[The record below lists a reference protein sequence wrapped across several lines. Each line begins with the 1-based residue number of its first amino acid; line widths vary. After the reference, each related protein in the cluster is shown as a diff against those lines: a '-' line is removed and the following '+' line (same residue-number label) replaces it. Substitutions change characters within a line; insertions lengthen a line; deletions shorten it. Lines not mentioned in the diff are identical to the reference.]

1 MRILMTN
8 DDGIEAD
15 GLRFLAEALSSR
27 ADVTVVA
34 PELNQSGFGHAIT
47 LNRPLRVREREPG
60 WFSIDGTPTDCVNY
74 GVHHLKEHGPPDLV
88 VSGINHG
95 VNLGDD
101 VTYSGTVG
109 AAMEGF
115 LLGVPS
121 LALSQELGEGVDFR
135 HSARLGVALLD
146 RLSNLPSLE
155 GLFLNVNFPAQGSGS
170 FELVS
175 LGHRRYHEVVQVR
188 TDPRG
193 GEYFWIAGQ
202 PTWRDDPG
210 TDQDALARGVIS
222 ITPLHLGLTDASAMA
237 PGSPLRSLDASG
249 LEVGVR
255 PSAGGSRGED

>member
-15 GLRFLAEALSSR
+15 GLRFLAEELASR
-27 ADVTVVA
+27 AEVTVVA
-34 PELNQSGFGHAIT
+34 PERNQSGCGHAIT
-47 LNRPLRVREREPG
+47 LNRPLRVRERAPG
-60 WFSIDGTPTDCVNY
+60 WFSVDGTPTDCVNY
-74 GVHHLKEHGPPDLV
+74 GVHYLREHGSPDLV
-88 VSGINHG
+88 ISGVNHG

-109 AAMEGF
+109 GAMEGF

-135 HSARLGVALLD
+135 HTALLSVALLD
-146 RLSNLPSLE
+146 RLLTLPSLE
-155 GLFLNVNFPAQGSGS
+155 GLLLNVNFPAQGSGS

-175 LGHRRYHEVVQVR
+175 LGHRRYHEVVQIR

-202 PTWRDDPG
+202 PIWRDDPG
-210 TDQDALARGVIS
+210 TDQEALARGVIS
-222 ITPLHLGLTDASAMA
+222 VTPLHLGLTDDAQMVA
-237 PGSPLRSLDASG
+237 GSVLGNLDTSG
-249 LEVGVR
+249 LEVGAR
-255 PSAGGSRGED
+255 PAGRES

>member
-1 MRILMTN
+1 
-8 DDGIEAD
+8 
-15 GLRFLAEALSSR
+15 
-27 ADVTVVA
+27 VA
-34 PELNQSGFGHAIT
+34 PDREQSASGHSLT
-47 LNRPLRVREREPG
+47 LHRPLRLRRLREH
-60 WFSIDGTPTDCVNY
+60 WYAVDGTPTDCVNM
-74 GVHHLKEHGPPDLV
+74 GVQGVLKEAPPDLV